1 MPVSVSEPSGESHP
15 QHHRKRHYTV
25 RKSPYL
31 VSLAFLLLATAL
43 TLLNIH
49 VPQLIHVVGRS
60 PGPTQFETRYGLYRR
75 CTRSLASSPNT
86 TALLLPAHPLPQDV
100 DIDLPMPAIFDSLPS
115 SSSSLVGGGG
125 GIEGPIGHPAE
136 GDGHEWV
143 CQDFPTRSECQQF
156 GEKFCVLWSTAGY
169 AAQSSLVPCLAS
181 LFSLL
186 FIFLHRGERTAR
198 AKARRQQWKLV
209 SVTMLIHCLLQVLS
223 IGMILHV
230 FRTDERFESKGSHLG
245 MFTLSPSPSF
255 PFPFPLP
262 LRFKERE
269 RGLTF
274 SVFGKKDK
282 SFSFGASSA
291 LVSLTH
297 TLFLT
302 LTAYSARLGHTW
314 AAGKSAKKSRRHRRT
329 RSGRVVVV
337 ADGVEVPEGE
347 RVSVGEVRAVA
358 GEEAGEGVV
367 GEVGERTGLLEG
379 NGGEARAAGGGRERA
394 TDSAV

>member
-1 MPVSVSEPSGESHP
+1 MPVTVNEPSGESHP
-15 QHHRKRHYTV
+15 LHHRKHHYTF

-31 VSLAFLLLATAL
+31 VSLAFLLVATAL

-60 PGPTQFETRYGLYRR
+60 PGPTQFETRYGT

-86 TALLLPAHPLPQDV
+86 TALLLPAHPLPHDV
-100 DIDLPMPAIFDSLPS
+100 ELPMPAIFDSLPS
-115 SSSSLVGGGG
+115 SSLVGGG

-143 CQDFPTRSECQQF
+143 CQDFPTRSECEQF

-181 LFSLL
+181 LLSLL
-186 FIFLHRGERTAR
+186 FIFLHR
-198 AKARRQQWKLV
+198 ARRQQWKLV

-230 FRTDERFESKGSHLG
+230 FRTDERFESKGSHL
-245 MFTLSPSPSF
+245 
-255 PFPFPLP
+255 
-262 LRFKERE
+262 
-269 RGLTF
+269 
-274 SVFGKKDK
+274 DK
-282 SFSFGASSA
+282 SFSFGVSSA

-297 TLFLT
+297 ALFLT
-302 LTAYSARLGHTW
+302 LTAYSARLGHSW

-329 RSGRVVVV
+329 HSGRVVLIE
-337 ADGVEVPEGE
+337 DGVEVPVGE
-347 RVSVGEVRAVA
+347 RVTVGEARVVA
-358 GEEAGEGVV
+358 GEA
-367 GEVGERTGLLEG
+367 GERTGLLEG
-379 NGGEARAAGGGRERA
+379 DSGEAAGGGRERA

>member
-1 MPVSVSEPSGESHP
+1 MPVTVAEPTGPSHP

-31 VSLAFLLLATAL
+31 VSLGFLLVATAL

-49 VPQLIHVVGRS
+49 VPQLIHVIGRS

-75 CTRSLASSPNT
+75 CTRSLPNAPNTTT
-86 TALLLPAHPLPQDV
+86 TALLQSARPLPQDV
-100 DIDLPMPAIFDSLPS
+100 ELPMVQMFDGLPDVET
-115 SSSSLVGGGG
+115 LGGG
-125 GIEGPIGHPAE
+125 GIEGPIGHPSE
-136 GDGHEWV
+136 GDGHGWV

-223 IGMILHV
+223 IAMILHV
-230 FRTDERFESKGSHLG
+230 FRTDGRFETKGSHL
-245 MFTLSPSPSF
+245 
-255 PFPFPLP
+255 
-262 LRFKERE
+262 
-269 RGLTF
+269 
-274 SVFGKKDK
+274 DK
-282 SFSFGASSA
+282 SFSFGVAAA
-291 LVSLTH
+291 LISLTH

-302 LTAYSARLGHTW
+302 LTAFSAQKGHTW

-329 RSGRVVVV
+329 GSGRVVLVPE
-337 ADGVEVPEGE
+337 GVEVPEGE
-347 RVSVGEVRAVA
+347 RVSVAEVRAVT
-358 GEEAGEGVV
+358 GGQGEGE
-367 GEVGERTGLLEG
+367 GVGERTGLLEG
-379 NGGEARAAGGGRERA
+379 QSGAPAGGGRERA

>member
-1 MPVSVSEPSGESHP
+1 MPVTVSEPSGVSHP
-15 QHHRKRHYTV
+15 LHHRKRHYTV

-31 VSLAFLLLATAL
+31 VSLAFLLVATAL

-60 PGPTQFETRYGLYRR
+60 PGPTQFESRYGLYRR

-100 DIDLPMPAIFDSLPS
+100 DLPMPAIFDSL

-156 GEKFCVLWSTAGY
+156 GETFCVLWSTAGY

-186 FIFLHRGERTAR
+186 FIFLHR
-198 AKARRQQWKLV
+198 ARRQQWKLV

-230 FRTDERFESKGSHLG
+230 FRTDERFESKGSHL
-245 MFTLSPSPSF
+245 
-255 PFPFPLP
+255 
-262 LRFKERE
+262 
-269 RGLTF
+269 
-274 SVFGKKDK
+274 DK
-282 SFSFGASSA
+282 SFSFGVASA

-297 TLFLT
+297 ALFLT
-302 LTAYSARLGHTW
+302 LTAYSARRGHSW

-329 RSGRVVVV
+329 QSGRVVVV
-337 ADGVEVPEGE
+337 PDGVEVPEGE
-347 RVSVGEVRAVA
+347 RVTVGEVRAVT
-358 GEEAGEGVV
+358 GEGA
-367 GEVGERTGLLEG
+367 GERTGLLEG
-379 NGGEARAAGGGRERA
+379 NSGEAAGGGRERA